1 MLLEGKVNLF
11 VSDAVAYHYESKT
24 RDKSDEKLER
34 LQEDYRERLFPFIGG
49 ALGDNRKGSI
59 IGQFINVVE

>member
-34 LQEDYRERLFPFIGG
+34 LQQDYRERLFPFIGNV
-49 ALGDNRKGSI
+49 LGDKKKATLL
-59 IGQFINVVE
+59 GQFINVVE